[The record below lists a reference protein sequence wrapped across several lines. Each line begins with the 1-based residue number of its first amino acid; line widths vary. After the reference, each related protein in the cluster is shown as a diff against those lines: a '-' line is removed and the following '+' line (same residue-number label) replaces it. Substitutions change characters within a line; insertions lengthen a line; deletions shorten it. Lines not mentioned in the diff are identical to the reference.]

1 MTVFRQMAS
10 ITVMNLRSIPQ
21 RLGTS
26 FVIVIGIAG
35 VVGVLLSV
43 LAMSAGL
50 MKTISNTGRADRA
63 IVLRGGAN
71 AEISSALTREQ
82 AQTILDAP
90 GVKHG
95 ADGKPIGSA
104 DTLTLIEIP
113 TEAGAS
119 WANLTIR
126 GVSPKIA
133 ELRPEMKIVVGRMYR
148 PAVHEIIVG
157 GKAASQ
163 FETLKIGRKL
173 QFSNGEWEIVGVFQ
187 SGDRRE
193 SEAYADGETLMSAI
207 GRNGYQPVTVLLQS
221 PESFARFKEALTTN
235 PTLSVDVKRESDFF
249 AEQGKPLARVLA
261 VVAYVVGGIMAVGAL
276 FGALNTMYSAV
287 SARALE
293 IATLRALG
301 FGATSVV
308 TSVFAEALALS
319 LFGAVIGCIAAYL
332 FFDGNVINTSVG
344 GGGISQLVFALTL
357 TPALVALGIIWACVI
372 GLIGGLFPAMRA
384 ARLPVAQA
392 LRAV

>member
-133 ELRPEMKIVVGRMYR
+133 ELRPEMKIVAGRMYR

-187 SGDRRE
+187 SGDR
-193 SEAYADGETLMSAI
+193 
-207 GRNGYQPVTVLLQS
+207 
-221 PESFARFKEALTTN
+221 PER
-235 PTLSVDVKRESDFF
+235 
-249 AEQGKPLARVLA
+249 
-261 VVAYVVGGIMAVGAL
+261 I
-276 FGALNTMYSAV
+276 
-287 SARALE
+287 SARD
-293 IATLRALG
+293 
-301 FGATSVV
+301 GA
-308 TSVFAEALALS
+308 A
-319 LFGAVIGCIAAYL
+319 
-332 FFDGNVINTSVG
+332 
-344 GGGISQLVFALTL
+344 
-357 TPALVALGIIWACVI
+357 
-372 GLIGGLFPAMRA
+372 
-384 ARLPVAQA
+384 PVA
-392 LRAV
+392 R